1 MIFKVENTY
10 LKTIIWQNLKETAI
24 QCTIIH
30 ALPQTAEDSH
40 IRIARLI
47 ATPPEK
53 NYYIASLLSI
63 QLIKKKKI
71 SYSHFCKKEF
81 AICWVSYPSVINLY
95 KNYNKPMNFKHQ
107 FNHLNFT
114 VFFPYYRGN
123 KLCWRL
129 S

>member
-63 QLIKKKKI
+63 QLIKKKK
-71 SYSHFCKKEF
+71 
-81 AICWVSYPSVINLY
+81 SVIHTSVKKNL
-95 KNYNKPMNFKHQ
+95 Q
-107 FNHLNFT
+107 FAEYLI
-114 VFFPYYRGN
+114 P
-123 KLCWRL
+123 L
-129 S
+129 